1 MLPSF
6 KKKINKS
13 IARPNGASLVKH
25 VDRNNLAFHCE
36 ADGMLFASHTQSYPK
51 RSMLALGS
59 DLVLQ
64 VTVSS
69 AMDLLQ

>member
-1 MLPSF
+1 MTPPLSNMWTGIISPF
-6 KKKINKS
+6 TV
-13 IARPNGASLVKH
+13 RQV
-25 VDRNNLAFHCE
+25 
-36 ADGMLFASHTQSYPK
+36 GMLFASHTQSYPK